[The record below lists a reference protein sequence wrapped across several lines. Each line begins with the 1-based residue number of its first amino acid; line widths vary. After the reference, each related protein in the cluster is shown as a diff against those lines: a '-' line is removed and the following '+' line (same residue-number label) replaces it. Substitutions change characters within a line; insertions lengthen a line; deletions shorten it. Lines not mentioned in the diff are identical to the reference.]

1 MATFIAI
8 TVTFIVKES
17 LVSPTEPQPLSEGQR
32 EIMEIVWDQGE
43 VSAFEVRDIL
53 SEKRDVARNTV
64 RTMLER
70 MEEKGWLQHR
80 VIGRTFFYS
89 AMVPRD
95 VSLGQRVVEMVDKAC
110 GGEPERLMS
119 ALLNYRGL
127 TEAEARRIRDMLN
140 QAAKAPRRGKRKN
153 EK

>member
-1 MATFIAI
+1 MP
-8 TVTFIVKES
+8 
-17 LVSPTEPQPLSEGQR
+17 LPLSDGQR

-53 SEKRDVARNTV
+53 SETREVARNTV

-70 MEEKGWLQHR
+70 MEEKGWLKHR

-89 AMVPRD
+89 ALVPRE
-95 VSLGQRVVEMVDKAC
+95 VSLGQRVAEIVDKAC

-119 ALLNYRGL
+119 ALLDYRGL
-127 TEAEARRIRDMLN
+127 TEDEARRIRDMLN
-140 QAAKAPRRGKRKN
+140 AADKTPRRRNQRK
-153 EK
+153 K